1 MPSALGY
8 VGVSDVVDVIA
19 TAILIYY
26 VLLLIRGT
34 RAVQILTG
42 ILVLVGLLGI
52 ATLFHLYLSGTIL
65 RLLVVGAAVTIPIVF
80 QPELRRALEQLGRG
94 GLFRLESPAEESMRV
109 RTEDPTIAV
118 LGRTAFLLG
127 RARRGALIVLE
138 QQSGLKEYAESGTM
152 LERGRFRGTAPDDLY
167 AGITASRRRG
177 RSCATDAS
185 KRPAALAPLGAVA
198 DEDRIGTRHRA
209 ALGLTEQTDAVV
221 LVVSEQTGAITIAR
235 GGVLTRPVE
244 EEQRLVKMLL
254 AVTRPPR
261 AHRRHGDFI
270 GTLRSR
276 FKAPR
281 GEPTSR
287 SLIARRG
294 NHPPKLCAQSPR
306 ARRRDRRLGLLSLR
320 RKFRGGLAGVP
331 TALDSRQ
338 RGQLWRSDTSRA
350 SPIAKPSSR
359 SKTNPAT
366 PP

>member
-1 MPSALGY
+1 VPSALGY
-8 VGVSDVVDVIA
+8 VGISDVVDVIA

-52 ATLFHLYLSGTIL
+52 ATLFHLYLLGTIL

-94 GLFRLESPAEESMRV
+94 GLFRLESPAEESARG
-109 RTEDPTIAV
+109 RTEDRMIAI
-118 LGRTAFLLG
+118 LGRTAFSLG

-152 LERGRFRGTAPDDLY
+152 LNADVSEELLLTIF
-167 AGITASRRRG
+167 ASE
-177 RSCATDAS
+177 SLLHD
-185 KRPAALAPLGAVA
+185 GAVIVHEGHIEA
-198 DEDRIGTRHRA
+198 AGCFLPLSEQSPSKNRIGTRHRA
-209 ALGLTEQTDAVV
+209 AIGLTEQTDAVV

-235 GGVLTRPVE
+235 GGVLTRPVDD
-244 EEQRLVKMLL
+244 EQRLVKMLL

-276 FKAPR
+276 FRTPR

-287 SLIARRG
+287 VS
-294 NHPPKLCAQSPR
+294 
-306 ARRRDRRLGLLSLR
+306 
-320 RKFRGGLAGVP
+320 
-331 TALDSRQ
+331 
-338 RGQLWRSDTSRA
+338 
-350 SPIAKPSSR
+350 
-359 SKTNPAT
+359 
-366 PP
+366 